1 MTAKAGGGDL
11 WGGKEPVGGSS
22 PLTQL
27 PGCPSCLRLRPRLIN
42 GSVSLSGG
50 GCLLRLKA
58 AVAPLAPW
66 GGWGQGGWLLSRP
79 LILFQPS
86 GSFFPPPLALSEPGS
101 QRLLRKPGKC

>member
-11 WGGKEPVGGSS
+11 WGGKEPVGGLS

-27 PGCPSCLRLRPRLIN
+27 PGCPSCQRLRPRPIN

-66 GGWGQGGWLLSRP
+66 GWVAAGRVAALQTTHPLPAFWLIRSPTPRP
-79 LILFQPS
+79 VRARIS
-86 GSFFPPPLALSEPGS
+86 VASE
-101 QRLLRKPGKC
+101 KTW